1 MTRRSRFGRIASFI
15 TLAEQKS
22 SFMFRVS
29 MKFRDATAS
38 RVRGFTLIE
47 LMVTVA
53 ILAIL
58 AAIAAPS
65 LRQFLVRNAFES
77 TALDL
82 RGAVARARAE
92 AIARGVVVTFAPPTA
107 GDWTSGYEVFVDPLQ
122 KGKFV
127 AGDTVGAGT
136 DVRTSEKLF
145 VGTTPSSL
153 SLTWPTTS
161 SDGASAA
168 LNFLFDSQGRPITT
182 TGAKGNA
189 SLPLCAPSAVLAS
202 NNCREIVVDV
212 VGRVRVNAFTK
223 SI

>member
-1 MTRRSRFGRIASFI
+1 MHHQPSKFGVLTTDRC
-15 TLAEQKS
+15 
-22 SFMFRVS
+22 
-29 MKFRDATAS
+29 
-38 RVRGFTLIE
+38 RGFTIIE

-53 ILAIL
+53 VIAIL
-58 AAIAAPS
+58 AAVATPS

-92 AIARGVVVTFAPPTA
+92 AIARGVVVTFAPPVA
-107 GDWTSGYEVFVDPLQ
+107 GDWMSGYEVFVDPLQ

-127 AGDTVGAGT
+127 AGDTVGGGT

-153 SLTWPTTS
+153 SLAWPAIS
-161 SDGASAA
+161 SDGASSA
-168 LNFLFDSQGRPITT
+168 LSFLFDAQGRPITSS
-182 TGAKGNA
+182 GAKGNA
-189 SLPLCAPSAVLAS
+189 SLPLCAPSAVLPT